1 MSDNGQSKQP
11 THNVFFIKDNK
22 DGEQFWQKVG
32 AAWEHKDEKGLT
44 QKIEFFGFNVE
55 LVVRE
60 ADEQSNKT
68 SKSVKSQEMRP

>member
-1 MSDNGQSKQP
+1 MSDNEQTKLP

-32 AAWEHKDEKGLT
+32 VAWEHKDEKGLT

-55 LVVRE
+55 LVVRQVN
-60 ADEQSNKT
+60 EQNNED
-68 SKSVKSQEMRP
+68 SKAIKSQEMTP

>member
-1 MSDNGQSKQP
+1 MSDNEQTKLP
-11 THNVFFIKDNK
+11 THNVFYIKDNK

-32 AAWEHKDEKGLT
+32 AAWEHKDEKGMT

-60 ADEQSNKT
+60 VDEKT
-68 SKSVKSQEMRP
+68 SKTSKLVKSQEMTP

>member
-1 MSDNGQSKQP
+1 MSDNEQSKHP
-11 THNVFFIKDNK
+11 THNVFFIKDSK

-32 AAWEHKDEKGLT
+32 AAWEHKDDKGLT

-60 ADEQSNKT
+60 SSEESTKT
-68 SKSVKSQEMRP
+68 SKSVKSQEMNP